1 MSTLPHNATAITTT
15 SDLLVIGAG
24 ISGLLAAQQ
33 LAAAGHRVVIVDKGR
48 TVGGRLATR
57 QLGPGLADVGAQF
70 FTVRNPVFRA
80 QVDAWEATGLVYVW
94 STGWSDG
101 SLAETPNDGHARYA
115 VHGGMNALAQH
126 LATRLKNSGVII
138 HLNCRVTQIAQADN
152 GWRAVDEAGQRYEAK
167 GLILTPPVPQSLA
180 LLDAGGVTL
189 TAPDRAALAQVDYAP
204 CLCALFWLEGEIN
217 LPAPGALQRPGA
229 DISWV
234 ADNQMKGISPTA
246 TVITVQTGP
255 VYSAAH
261 YAMPDEELLATLQA
275 SLQPFITGRIKV
287 IEAQIKRWRYAL
299 PTTLH
304 PERYLQAQDLPLLLF
319 GGDGFG
325 HPRVEGAV
333 LSGLAMGEAAVK
345 QLALGDS
352 L

>member
-1 MSTLPHNATAITTT
+1 MTSSTDILM
-15 SDLLVIGAG
+15 IGAG
-24 ISGLLAAQQ
+24 LSGLMAAQQ

-57 QLGPGLADVGAQF
+57 QLGTGLADVGAQF

-80 QVDAWEATGLVYVW
+80 QVDAWAAAGLLYVW
-94 STGWSDG
+94 GTGWSDG
-101 SLAETPNDGHARYA
+101 SLVETPNDGHPRYA
-115 VHGGMNALAQH
+115 IHGGMNALAQH
-126 LATRLKNSGVII
+126 LATRLKNSGVVIQP
-138 HLNCRVTQIAQADN
+138 NCQVIQIERVGA
-152 GWRAVDEAGQRYEAK
+152 GWRAVDEAGNSYAAN

-189 TAPDRAALAQVDYAP
+189 TTSDRAALARVDYAP
-204 CLCALFWLEGEIN
+204 CLCALFLLDGEIN

-234 ADNQMKGISPTA
+234 ADNQMKGISPTT

-275 SLQPFITGRIKV
+275 SLQPFITGRVKV

-325 HPRVEGAV
+325 HPRVEGAA
-333 LSGLAMGEAAVK
+333 LSGLAMGEVAVK
-345 QLALGDS
+345 TLALGDS

>member
-1 MSTLPHNATAITTT
+1 MTTN
-15 SDLLVIGAG
+15 SDLLIIGAG

-33 LAAAGHRVVIVDKGR
+33 LAAAGRRVVIIDKGR

-57 QLGPGLADVGAQF
+57 QLGAGLADYGAQF
-70 FTVRNPVFRA
+70 FTVRHERFRQ
-80 QVDAWEATGLVYVW
+80 QVATWEAAGLVYVW

-101 SLAETPNDGHARYA
+101 STAETPNDGHSRYA

-126 LATRLKNSGVII
+126 LATRLKNSGVFI
-138 HLNCRVTQIAQADN
+138 HPHCRVTQLAQTAH
-152 GWRAVDEAGQRYEAK
+152 GWRAVDEAGQHYQAK
-167 GLILTPPVPQSLA
+167 GVILTPPVPQSLA

-189 TAPDRAALAQVDYAP
+189 TTADRTALEQVTYAP
-204 CLCALFWLEGEIN
+204 CLCALFLLEGEIN

-229 DISWV
+229 EISWV

-246 TVITVQTGP
+246 TVVTVQTGP
-255 VYSAAH
+255 TYSAAH
-261 YAMPDEELLATLQA
+261 LAMPEEELLATLQA
-275 SLQPFITGRIKV
+275 SLQPFITGRVKV
-287 IEAQIKRWRYAL
+287 LEAQLKRWRYAL

-304 PERYLQAQDLPLLLF
+304 PERYLQAQDRPLLLF

-325 HPRVEGAV
+325 HPRVEGAA

-345 QLALGDS
+345 PLEVGDV